1 VNDVAAAPRVVP
13 LRDDQEEAC
22 GAMLARAFFDD
33 PIFRWV
39 EPDDALRARFLS
51 PFFTGLTRRSHRLAV
66 ALATEDVLEGASL
79 WKTPGLTTL
88 SPAELAMTGLD
99 RISEWLSDEARARL
113 DAVFDPVEAAFA
125 EDLSEPVWYLGV
137 LGVEPGLQGRGI
149 GSRLMA
155 PILERADR
163 EARSVTL
170 ETAQPKNLPL
180 YRRHG
185 FRVLREL
192 PAPLGDGPM
201 VWTMKREPRSGLPAG
216 ARAGEV

>member
-1 VNDVAAAPRVVP
+1 VSDLAAAPRIVP

-22 GAMLARAFFDD
+22 GAMLARAFLDD

-39 EPDDALRARFLS
+39 EPDDALRARFLA
-51 PFFTGLTRRSHRLAV
+51 PFFTGLTRRSRRLAV
-66 ALATEDVLEGASL
+66 ALATEGALEGASL

-99 RISEWLSDEARARL
+99 RIADWLSDEALARL

-137 LGVEPGLQGRGI
+137 LGVEPGRQGRGF
-149 GSRLMA
+149 GSLLMA
-155 PILERADR
+155 PVLARADR

-180 YRRHG
+180 YQRHG

-192 PAPLGDGPM
+192 PRPRGDGPV
-201 VWTMKREPRSGLPAG
+201 VWTMKRDPRPERRSGT
-216 ARAGEV
+216 V